1 MALDHATLE
10 LIAAMRSAGGKPL
23 HESQPEEVR
32 RGGGILRQL
41 IGAGPDVYRSVDHSL
56 KGIDGGD
63 FTVRVLAPYA
73 RPDAVILYFHGG
85 GWVTGDIEEWDTLGR
100 QLATRSNCL
109 VAMVNYRKAPEHP
122 YPSPVE
128 DAWLSLVWAHENL
141 ATTADGPIPLI
152 VAGDSAGGNLAAVV
166 AQRAVSRSGP
176 KLALQVL
183 VYPVTDANLTTA
195 SYLDPENQVLLT
207 AEGMAWFWNHY
218 APESRRG
225 EPEASPLRAGDLRGL
240 PPAVILLAEHDPL
253 RTEGEAYAAAL
264 RAAGVPVQMRLFE
277 GQSHG
282 FFSMPNLLPG
292 ADAGLDYAVL
302 NIRSALDPGV
312 RHV

>member
-1 MALDHATLE
+1 MALDLATSE
-10 LIAAMRSAGGKPL
+10 LVAAMRSADGKPL

-32 RGGGILRQL
+32 QGGGMLSQM
-41 IGAGPDVYRSVDHSL
+41 IGPGPDLHRSTDHSL
-56 KGIDGGD
+56 KTPDGAE
-63 FTVRVLAPYA
+63 FTVRVLVPHGQ
-73 RPDAVILYFHGG
+73 PDAVILYFHGG
-85 GWVTGDIEEWDTLGR
+85 GWVTGNIDEWDTLGR
-100 QLATRSNCL
+100 QLATRSNCT
-109 VAMVNYRKAPEHP
+109 VAMVNYRKAPEFP

-141 ATTADGPIPLI
+141 VTLAGGPVPLV

-176 KLALQVL
+176 ELALQVL
-183 VYPVTDANLTTA
+183 VYPVTDADQTTV

-225 EPEASPLRAGDLRGL
+225 EPEASPLRAVDLRGL

-253 RTEGEAYAAAL
+253 RTEGEAYAEAL
-264 RAAGVPVQMRLFE
+264 RAADIPVQTHLFE

-292 ADAGLDYAVL
+292 ASAGLDYAVQ
-302 NIRSALDPGV
+302 NIRAALESAVP
-312 RHV
+312 HA